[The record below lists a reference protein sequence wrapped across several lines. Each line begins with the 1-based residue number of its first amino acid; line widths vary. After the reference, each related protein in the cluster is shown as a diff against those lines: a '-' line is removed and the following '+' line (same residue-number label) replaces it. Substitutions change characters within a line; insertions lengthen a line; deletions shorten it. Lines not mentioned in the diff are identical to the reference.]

1 MLTRY
6 YYSFEDHT
14 PALSPNACSIAS
26 DEYPI
31 IVNCAGN
38 FVTEDAFA
46 TDKVGGREDFYLLY
60 MVEGSMEV
68 YLDGVAHTV
77 SVGNLLFFPPK
88 YHYKYV
94 YDGAAALSYMWV
106 HFTGSYAAR
115 FIEECLHCTDAT
127 IFETRA
133 DSQIVAAWRRIFD
146 AYESGSPL
154 LRHELSSALEAL
166 VISAA
171 YAINTDGKD
180 RSLERSMRKIHSSYN
195 TDIRI
200 PELAKLENMSNCRYI
215 TLFKSRMG
223 MAPSEYIIKL
233 RMSMACDLLL
243 GTDKPIKEI
252 ALSVGYGD
260 AHFFSRAFK
269 KHTGY
274 APGAYRTTVDKAQ
287 GE

>member
-1 MLTRY
+1 MFTRY
-6 YYSFEDHT
+6 YYSFDDQM

-38 FVTEDAFA
+38 FVTDVPFI

-60 MVEGSMEV
+60 MVEGSMTV
-68 YLDGVAHTV
+68 YLDDGAEHTV
-77 SVGNLLFFPPK
+77 SAGNLLFFPPK

-106 HFTGSYAAR
+106 HFTGSYAKR
-115 FIEECLHCTDAT
+115 FAEECMHCTDAA

-133 DSQIVAAWRRIFD
+133 DNQLVTAYRRIFD
-146 AYESGSPL
+146 AYESGSSL
-154 LRHELSSALEAL
+154 LRHELSSALESL
-166 VISAA
+166 IISAA
-171 YAINTDGKD
+171 YAINTEGND
-180 RSLERSMRKIHSSYN
+180 RSLERSMRKIHSAYSS
-195 TDIRI
+195 DIRI
-200 PELAKLENMSNCRYI
+200 PELARLENMSNCRYI

-223 MAPSEYIIKL
+223 MTPSEYIIKL

-252 ALSVGYGD
+252 ALSVGYDD

-274 APGAYRTTVDKAQ
+274 APGAYRTTVDKHQ
-287 GE
+287 